1 MDSEFFAITGGV
13 MGALSNLPQ
22 ILKIKDT
29 DNVESF
35 CPRATVL
42 QAFGAIFF
50 IVYAFQKRLPVIFF
64 GALGSLLFNVYILL
78 KIKKSQR
85 VL

>member
-1 MDSEFFAITGGV
+1 MDSEFFAITGGAI
-13 MGALSNLPQ
+13 GAIASLPQ
-22 ILKIKDT
+22 LLKIKDT

-35 CPRATVL
+35 CPRATLL

-64 GALGSLLFNVYILL
+64 GSLGSLLFNIYILL